1 MPNSVK
7 IFYIRRTD
15 GPQVSEKACSMSL
28 IIKKVQTQTYVVWAV
43 KDTAGGVQARTAGWT
58 RNNEEF
64 PRTQHPHCY
73 ARASIQSSQ
82 LGVQER
88 HVHSMLGATLQKPR
102 HRINRRLH

>member
-7 IFYIRRTD
+7 IFYTRRTD

-28 IIKKVQTQTYVVWAV
+28 IIKKVQTQTYVLRAV

-64 PRTQHPHCY
+64 PRTQQPHCLLCM
-73 ARASIQSSQ
+73 SIYPEQ
-82 LGVQER
+82 
-88 HVHSMLGATLQKPR
+88 
-102 HRINRRLH
+102 